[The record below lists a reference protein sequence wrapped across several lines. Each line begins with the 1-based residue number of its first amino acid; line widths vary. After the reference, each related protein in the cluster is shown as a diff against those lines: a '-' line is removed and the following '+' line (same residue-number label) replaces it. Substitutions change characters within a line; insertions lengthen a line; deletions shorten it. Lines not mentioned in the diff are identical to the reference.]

1 MSLPNTQKIKIDKTR
16 MIESNWYRAR
26 LVGHV
31 EKDNN
36 NVISSHIEFELLE
49 KDQHIWSIL
58 AHEESSLPKIQRLKQ
73 ALGMADEE
81 TDLTPHYNKHVMIYV
96 DNILKDGVIL
106 HEIKDFMI
114 PKDIELMLDQQA
126 EPEARNTRPK
136 MPQPEPINKEYTA
149 DTQPISTKTRASA
162 KIPRHILIVDDQ
174 PEVALLIGNYVEQI
188 GFIPDIVI
196 TVDDAI
202 DRFDPD
208 KYLMVI
214 SDVIMPGKN
223 GFDLVRA
230 LHNEHP
236 NVSVAL
242 ISGYFDKEMENLQKL
257 FGIEKVYRK
266 PVFFKSVKEMVA
278 TALKKLPLE

>member
-1 MSLPNTQKIKIDKTR
+1 MSLPNTQRINIDTSR
-16 MIESNWYRAR
+16 SIEPHWYPAR
-26 LVGHV
+26 LIGHV
-31 EKDNN
+31 EKDNQS
-36 NVISSHIEFELLE
+36 VISSHIEFELIG
-49 KDQHIWSIL
+49 KNIHIWSVL
-58 AHEESSLPKIQRLKQ
+58 AHEEPNLPKIKRLKQ

-81 TDLTPHYNKHVMIYV
+81 TDLTPYYNRQLMIYV
-96 DNILKDGVIL
+96 DNVHKDGVVL
-106 HEIKDFMI
+106 HEIKDFMMNKEGEQPEINEPKNEPKPDIKPQSNKPRATGKI
-114 PKDIELMLDQQA
+114 PK
-126 EPEARNTRPK
+126 
-136 MPQPEPINKEYTA
+136 
-149 DTQPISTKTRASA
+149 
-162 KIPRHILIVDDQ
+162 HILIVDDQ
-174 PEVALLIGNYVEQI
+174 PEVAILIGNYVEQI

-196 TVDDAI
+196 NVDDAI
-202 DRFDPD
+202 NRFDPD

-242 ISGYFDKEMENLQKL
+242 ISGYFDKEMENLQRL

-278 TALKKLPLE
+278 TALKNLSLE